1 MYLTYFDESGDTGVV
16 NSPTAW
22 FVLNAVLVHE
32 TAWLETLDALRAF
45 RRGLRTKYGIPVQ
58 NEIKALDFRYG
69 RGPFTGLHVSRKQ
82 RFDIYRQFME
92 FEATLKVRTFSV
104 AIGKAGASA
113 RGWEPR
119 TVAWQLAIERVQRF
133 CESNDDYATIFPD
146 EGHGFFIRT
155 LMRQMR
161 RSHYIPNRFGGPAR
175 LLRIQRVLED
185 PNERPVPRILFCANG
200 RHERIRGASTRNN
213 RPEKACPLD
222 PLGQAC
228 RPWRRCEATGSQWA
242 VRRAG
247 GDQEVSI
254 KPEGLQF
261 SRPSSVLPPAYA
273 GIRQYPYFKHKTHE
287 CQCAIQPKACDYRR
301 LSRSLGQHTLVSDR
315 R

>member
-32 TAWLETLDALRAF
+32 TAWLGTLDALRAF

-185 PNERPVPRILFCANG
+185 PNERQSQESYFVQMADMNAYAAHRHATIDPRRRVP
-200 RHERIRGASTRNN
+200 STLWDRLAG
-213 RPEKACPLD
+213 P
-222 PLGQAC
+222 
-228 RPWRRCEATGSQWA
+228 
-242 VRRAG
+242 G
-247 GDQEVSI
+247 GDVRLREVNGLSDGPVGI
-254 KPEGLQF
+254 KRFP
-261 SRPSSVLPPAYA
+261 
-273 GIRQYPYFKHKTHE
+273 
-287 CQCAIQPKACDYRR
+287 
-301 LSRSLGQHTLVSDR
+301 
-315 R
+315 